1 MAAPTAAV
9 DTTAPPPPPSAEP
22 AAASAPDQEVS
33 PPPHAPQSDAPAPA
47 VAALEPAPAPAPA
60 PVPVPAPAPRKR
72 KLEESGFHT
81 SEYYKIR
88 AVVADLRVRFVQVYQ
103 ATDFCNTDAA
113 REILK
118 EINVVMDLSKK
129 MRLKLGA
136 TSEPVKPLEKPSAG
150 FVKDELVK
158 PAEKP
163 SAGPETAE
171 PVKPPEK
178 PSAGPVTAEPVK
190 PLEKPSAGPVK
201 NEPTVPAPAGENN
214 QAHGVSQTTISPNN
228 AGVDTPVKHDNS
240 EAQK

>member
-1 MAAPTAAV
+1 MAAPTTAV

-22 AAASAPDQEVS
+22 TAAPAPDQKVS
-33 PPPHAPQSDAPAPA
+33 PPTPHAPQSDAPAPA
-47 VAALEPAPAPAPA
+47 VAAPAPAPAPA
-60 PVPVPAPAPRKR
+60 PVPAPAPRKR
-72 KLEESGFHT
+72 KLEEAGFHT

-103 ATDFCNTDAA
+103 ATDFRNTDAA

-158 PAEKP
+158 PSEKP
-163 SAGPETAE
+163 SAGPVTEE

-178 PSAGPVTAEPVK
+178 PSAGPVKDEPVK
-190 PLEKPSAGPVK
+190 PPEKPSAEPVK
-201 NEPTVPAPAGENN
+201 NEPTEPAPAGENN
-214 QAHGVSQTTISPNN
+214 QAPGVSQTTISPNN
-228 AGVDTPVKHDNS
+228 AGVGAPVVKHHK
-240 EAQK
+240 AQK